1 MPRTTRREF
10 LDDAALAAAFAATSL
25 LWLPQRARA
34 GASPRRVGPND
45 KVRLGV
51 IGVRSRGLNHIDG
64 YLALPD
70 VEIVAIADVDKKV
83 GELAVAR
90 IEKKTGKRPEFFQDL
105 RKLLERNDIDAVSC
119 ALPIHWHAIAAS
131 WAMKAGKDVYVEK
144 PCCHNVSEGKK
155 LVELQRRTGRIC
167 QVGTQAR
174 SHKAI
179 QDGIRYIHSGK
190 LGKVTLS
197 RGLCYKRRQT
207 IGIKPDGVAPD
218 GVDYDLWLGPA
229 PSRDFNPNR
238 FHYEWHWNF
247 DYGSGDLGN
256 QGIHQMDIARWALNQ
271 NRLPD
276 GVQTLGG
283 RFGYVDQ
290 GNTPNTAVAVYDYPG
305 APLVFEV
312 RGLPTDPLQGASIGN
327 IVYGDRGTM
336 VFSSNYGNAAAFD
349 KDGNAVENFS
359 GGGNHFAD
367 FIAAVKS
374 RKQSEL
380 AAPVHEGHLS
390 SSLCHLGNVS
400 YRLGEKRR
408 FGDGAKAWERNAAGS
423 EALER
428 LRVHLAKNEV
438 SIETLELTVGRPLGF
453 DARRLKFKRD
463 RTADD
468 LLTREYRKGFEI

>member
-10 LDDAALAAAFAATSL
+10 VTDAALAAAFAATG
-25 LWLPQRARA
+25 LWIPETAQARI
-34 GASPRRVGPND
+34 PRRPVGPGD

-51 IGVRSRGLNHIDG
+51 IGVRSRGLDHLKG
-64 YLALPD
+64 YVGLPD
-70 VEIVAIADVDKKV
+70 VEIVAIADVDKSV
-83 GELAVAR
+83 GEKAVALV
-90 IEKKTGKRPEFFQDL
+90 EKATGKRPEYFQDL
-105 RKLLERNDIDAVSC
+105 RKLLERKDIDAVSC
-119 ALPIHWHAIAAS
+119 AMPIHWHAIAAS

-155 LVELQRRTGRIC
+155 LVEVQKRTGRIC

-179 QDGIRYIHSGK
+179 QGGIAYIHAGK
-190 LGKVTLS
+190 LGKVSLS
-197 RGLCYKRRQT
+197 RGLCYKRRQS

-218 GVDYDLWLGPA
+218 GVDYDLWLGAA
-229 PSRDFNPNR
+229 PKRDFNPNR

-247 DYGSGDLGN
+247 AYGAGDLGN

-290 GNTPNTAVAVYDYPG
+290 GETPNTAVAVYDYPG

-327 IVYGDRGTM
+327 IVYGENGTV
-336 VFSSNYGNAAAFD
+336 VFSSNYGKAVAFD
-349 KDGNAVENFS
+349 KEGNVVENFN
-359 GGGNHFAD
+359 GAGNHFAS

-380 AAPVHEGHLS
+380 AAPVLEGHLS

-408 FGDGAKAWERNAAGS
+408 FADGAKSWEKNAAGS

-428 LRVHLAKNEV
+428 MRVHLAKNEV
-438 SIETLELTVGRPLGF
+438 SIETLEVTVGRPLAF
-453 DARRLKFKRD
+453 DSQKLKFKRD
-463 RTADD
+463 GSADQ